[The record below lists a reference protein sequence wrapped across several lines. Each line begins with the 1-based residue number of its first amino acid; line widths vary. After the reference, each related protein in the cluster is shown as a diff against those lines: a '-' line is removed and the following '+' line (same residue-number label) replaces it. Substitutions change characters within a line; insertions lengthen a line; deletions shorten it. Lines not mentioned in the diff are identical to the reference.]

1 MTPEQRDRNRIVY
14 LAILVE
20 GGLIVVATVLGWLVG
35 QPPLT
40 RFALEEDGLLLGF
53 LGAVP
58 MVGLFLGLRQW
69 PVAWLADIDRFTD
82 QVIIPLLRP
91 CSVLDLLGIA
101 CLAGLG
107 EEMLFRGV
115 LQDLFREYLPL
126 WAAIAIAGLL
136 FGLLHAVTF
145 SYIVLAAVMGMYLGW
160 LYEVTG
166 NLLAP
171 IVTHAAYDFV
181 VLLLMVQPESEDE
194 EEEAPDDDEEDNDD
208 DEERTQD
215 RPPLG

>member
-20 GGLIVVATVLGWLVG
+20 GGLIVAATVLGWLVG
-35 QPPLT
+35 QPPLA
-40 RFALEEDGLLLGF
+40 RFALEEDGLLLGL
-53 LGAVP
+53 LGAAP
-58 MVGLFLGLRQW
+58 MVGLFLGLKQW
-69 PVAWLADIDRFTD
+69 PLGWLADIDRFTD

-91 CSVLDLLGIA
+91 CSKLDLLGIA

-136 FGLLHAVTF
+136 FGLLHAVTL
-145 SYIVLAAVMGMYLGW
+145 SYIVLAALMGMYLGW

-181 VLLLMVQPESEDE
+181 VLLLMVQPQPE
-194 EEEAPDDDEEDNDD
+194 DDEEDSEDD
-208 DEERTQD
+208 DDNDEERTQD